1 LQNGAGEPWRVGE
14 RGARALRSELGLGD
28 APIDIRD
35 VIGRRGVQL
44 AIQEFPPDWG
54 DGRYL
59 KKGNRHLI
67 LLNASVS
74 DANRARF
81 TAAHEL
87 GHHELH
93 QDNQEVV
100 VYIDT
105 DIHAQRRNNAERE
118 ANAFAAH
125 LLAPAEAL
133 RRDLHGIPG
142 KEITP
147 EKVVELTIRYGMSY
161 EALVYRIHNA
171 GVISATTR
179 NRLLEGGRGRVRELQ
194 ALYPSRDDDAFF
206 LTPQLPAEYRA
217 AALKL
222 YEERHITLERLAEM
236 LRTSAEEAADFA
248 HKVGLERERGL
259 EPDEAA
265 VAELRALAEGD
276 AD

>member
-1 LQNGAGEPWRVGE
+1 MRNGAGEPWRVGE

-44 AIQEFPPDWG
+44 AIQEFPTDWG

-59 KKGNRHLI
+59 KKGSRHLI
-67 LLNASVS
+67 LLNATVG

-93 QDNQEVV
+93 QDNKEVV
-100 VYIDT
+100 VYIDSN
-105 DIHAQRRNNAERE
+105 IYAQRRNNAERE

-133 RRDLHGIPG
+133 RRDLHGIAG
-142 KEITP
+142 KDISP
-147 EKVVELTIRYGMSY
+147 ERVVELMLRYGMSY

-171 GVISATTR
+171 GLISATSR
-179 NRLLEGGRGRVRELQ
+179 NRLIGLARGHIRELQ
-194 ALYPSRDDDAFF
+194 ALYPVRDDDEFF
-206 LTPQLPAEYRA
+206 LKPQLPADYRA

-236 LRTSAEEAADFA
+236 LRTSVDEAEAFVRN
-248 HKVGLERERGL
+248 VGRKRERGL

-265 VAELRALAEGD
+265 VAELRALAEDD